1 MATEVNRYAAVTAAL
16 IGAMVVA
23 IFVVMFSS
31 GVIAL
36 VGLVVLLFLVVG
48 LGGLIGAQVAKQR
61 KERLE
66 R

>member
-1 MATEVNRYAAVTAAL
+1 LATEVNRYAAVTAAL

-23 IFVVMFSS
+23 LFVVLFSS
-31 GVIAL
+31 GGIQI

-48 LGGLIGAQVAKQR
+48 LGGVIGAQVAKQR

-66 R
+66 H